1 MPRTAPLNLDRSRTG
16 GNGGNTTPGAESP
29 PPKPAASP
37 KPQPPAKADGQGWAN
52 QAAAKN
58 VYSFLSDFTSGV
70 KRGLN
75 ESDSPAKPPPSP
87 PEGNGES
94 E

>member
-1 MPRTAPLNLDRSRTG
+1 MPRTTPLNLNRGTTG
-16 GNGGNTTPGAESP
+16 GNGGGVKP
-29 PPKPAASP
+29 PAAPGPSP
-37 KPQPPAKADGQGWAN
+37 KAQPPAKAEEQGWAN

-75 ESDSPAKPPPSP
+75 ESEGKPPPSP